1 MLNSLRRDNRAI
13 STMLIVAVLA
23 VILVAGGIGV
33 YYVLTQSTP
42 ASELQ
47 PGASTPAASAS
58 ASASAS
64 PSASASASVSASVA
78 PSSSAV
84 SVAGASSLKYSVS
97 VTENG
102 VNQGSYTF
110 WGKNADTNSFMMR
123 IEFSSPD
130 GDGIYIFNAAKR
142 EAWIYSDGEWEDVSI
157 VFDMQF
163 DAWNNL
169 WRGYVNSLA
178 GWAGTGDHSY
188 SADGVTVRIYDISV
202 NPSLDDSLFENA

>member
-33 YYVLTQSTP
+33 YYVLTQSTLLLSCSP
-42 ASELQ
+42 APPRPPLRRHLCFRFPFCFCFGFGFGFGCAFFVCGECCW
-47 PGASTPAASAS
+47 GKR
-58 ASASAS
+58 
-64 PSASASASVSASVA
+64 
-78 PSSSAV
+78 
-84 SVAGASSLKYSVS
+84 LKYSVS

-163 DAWNNL
+163 DAWNNP
-169 WRGYVNSLA
+169 WRGYVNSPA